1 MFIRR
6 ISFLSLLLLTLYSYS
21 VTAADCS
28 SAEVISLSNSGYSK
42 PEIDKLCE
50 EKLPATKNSAFGVRE
65 LAVADILK
73 GANYQGKVVRA
84 ISWDDALGSNYLLLT
99 LVDIYRVDGHKGK
112 MCDDESY
119 CFTSELFGYHFVNNR
134 SGLKRLWRIYDLVK
148 ECSFDITLQF
158 LLDSLEV
165 TDLDRNGVAETAFI
179 YRLACRSD
187 VSGAAMKLM
196 MHEGKKKLAIRGS
209 TLTPIEP
216 GAMNV
221 DPAFNSSP
229 VIFRTHAVQRWNL
242 FNKEFF
248 DLNLGGQNR

>member
-1 MFIRR
+1 MLNRY
-6 ISFLSLLLLTLYSYS
+6 LSSLPLLLLCFYSYS
-21 VTAADCS
+21 VTAAGCS
-28 SAEVISLSNSGYSK
+28 PADIISLANSGYSK
-42 PEIDKLCE
+42 QEIDKICG
-50 EKLPATKNSAFGVRE
+50 EKVPVSKSSAFGVRE
-65 LAVADILK
+65 LAVADIPK
-73 GANYQGKVVRA
+73 DANYQGKVIRA
-84 ISWDDALGSNYLLLT
+84 VSWDDALGSNYLLLT
-99 LVDIYRVDGHKGK
+99 LVDVYQVDGRKGK

-119 CFTSELFGYHFVNNR
+119 CFTSELFGYHFVNNS

-158 LLDSLEV
+158 LPGSLEV
-165 TDLDRNGVAETAFI
+165 TDLDRNGVAETAFV

-216 GAMNV
+216 GTMTI
-221 DPAFNSSP
+221 DPAFNSTP

-248 DLNLGGQNR
+248 DVDLGG